1 MNKIFRKS
9 RSISPSFEIPK
20 ICLPHQKKSIDQTTT
35 SSHSDDQSQCLHV
48 PNEHRMR
55 SSSFDA
61 SSLHTQSDQ
70 LNVPKQ
76 GRRCH
81 SFDSAC
87 SIQLS
92 PGSSDENVSDR
103 KTGYNSKLSK
113 YSRHNTSL
121 DIPKL
126 CIHCVH
132 MEAKA
137 KELEAE
143 LDIFFNTY
151 NTNTDMYS
159 DVSLNSSTSYTSSS
173 CESLSPGETRL
184 YYLSLSDSED
194 KGNESCNSEKAEKC
208 VTSDR
213 HGLSSPSFECHSHS
227 SGSRF
232 KRQNSIELETDGKE
246 TVKSAIDEG
255 TYGKESVKSAIDE
268 GTDGKESVK
277 SGIVEGT
284 DVYTNVLTLEVP
296 IIKQYRSSS
305 LDACYLKV
313 PEVGKG
319 AGNTIRRQASFEI
332 DVLDAPIQVRS
343 SSVDVTLPTEQDAR
357 YKAILNSS

>member
-1 MNKIFRKS
+1 MNKIFKKS

-20 ICLPHQKKSIDQTTT
+20 ICLPHQKKSIDHTTT

-48 PNEHRMR
+48 PNELRMR

-61 SSLHTQSDQ
+61 SSLHFQSDQ

-81 SFDSAC
+81 SFDSSC

-103 KTGYNSKLSK
+103 KTGCNSKLSK
-113 YSRHNTSL
+113 YSRLNTSL

-132 MEAKA
+132 TEAKA

-143 LDIFFNTY
+143 LNIFCNIYNKNTG
-151 NTNTDMYS
+151 TYS
-159 DVSLNSSTSYTSSS
+159 DDVSLNSSTSYTSSS
-173 CESLSPGETRL
+173 SESLSTDQTHF
-184 YYLSLSDSED
+184 YYLSDGDD
-194 KGNESCNSEKAEKC
+194 KGNESCNPERDEEC
-208 VTSDR
+208 VTNDR
-213 HGLSSPSFECHSHS
+213 QKLTSPSFSCHSRS
-227 SGSRF
+227 SATSF
-232 KRQNSIELETDGKE
+232 QRQISIELETDSRE
-246 TVKSAIDEG
+246 SEKSAID
-255 TYGKESVKSAIDE
+255 K
-268 GTDGKESVK
+268 
-277 SGIVEGT
+277 GT

-313 PEVGKG
+313 PDVGKG
-319 AGNTIRRQASFEI
+319 AGSSIRRQASFEI
-332 DVLDAPIQVRS
+332 DVVDAPIQVRS

-357 YKAILNSS
+357 YKAILNSSASLTPSK